1 MLLSS
6 GGKVV
11 EKWTEN
17 HRLLFHNLYDYEG
30 LKTSAGIAVTGG
42 LIQTA
47 DGNWAGM
54 DMPFTNLSG
63 FF

>member
-1 MLLSS
+1 
-6 GGKVV
+6 VD
-11 EKWTEN
+11 KWTEN
-17 HRLLFHNLYDYEG
+17 HRPLSHSLYDYEG
-30 LKTSAGIAVTGG
+30 LKTSAGTAVTGG

-47 DGNWAGM
+47 DGNWVGM